1 MKITISFFLL
11 CVLGFHS
18 ATASD
23 SANPTDVIVLNRY
36 PAQGGGAAYT
46 ISLYKDGRFH
56 WEGKSDVL
64 VLGGAP
70 GVISSDSAVVLFMAF
85 SELLS
90 QRKPIGV
97 VISDVPYYQ
106 IRSVINGKEDGL
118 IVYDDDSK
126 ELLAFIHHFLDMT
139 NFRSWISEE

>member
-1 MKITISFFLL
+1 MRVLFSILLL
-11 CVLGFHS
+11 CALGFHS

-56 WEGKSDVL
+56 WEGKSEVL

-70 GVISSDSAVVLFMAF
+70 GIISSDSAAVLFMEF

-97 VISDVPYYQ
+97 VISDVPSYQ
-106 IRSVINGKEDGL
+106 IPFTINSEYGGL
-118 IVYDDDSK
+118 NFYDDDSA
-126 ELLAFIHHFLDMT
+126 ELLGFIHHLLYL
-139 NFRSWISEE
+139 